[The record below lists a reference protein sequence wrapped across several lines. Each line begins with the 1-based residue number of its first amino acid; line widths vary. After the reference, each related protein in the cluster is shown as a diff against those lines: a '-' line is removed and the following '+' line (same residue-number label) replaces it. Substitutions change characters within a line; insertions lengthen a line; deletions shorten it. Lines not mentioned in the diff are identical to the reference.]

1 MATST
6 EDIKSRL
13 NIVELVG
20 QYVRLQ
26 KAGAHWKANCPFHQ
40 EKSPSFMVNEERQM
54 WHCFGCGKG
63 GDVFAFVMEIEGLEF
78 KEALRLLAEKAG
90 VKLEPYQGGGGDKED
105 KDRGH
110 EILELSTK
118 FFEKQLWESDRGKKM
133 LEYLHGRGLTDESV
147 RQFRLG
153 YAPDG
158 WRYLYDFLLKQGF
171 AAAEIEKVGLIIR
184 KSKDGESINYSLP
197 TTNSNYY
204 DRFRDRI
211 MFPIMDILGRV
222 IGYSARVAPGGD
234 ESQAKYINTPETPL
248 YHKSRA
254 LYGIQLAK
262 QSMKENEWAVLVEG
276 NMDVIALHQAGV
288 RNTVAVSGTAL
299 THDQLQIL
307 GRYGKKLK
315 LFFDMDN
322 AGQAA
327 AWKSAGIAYG
337 EEFTLEMVA
346 LPHGKDAADM
356 NQEDPEGLIQAVNRA
371 VPAFAY
377 FLKKL
382 LETENINSPTGKRM
396 IAERGAEMLATMKND
411 IERSF
416 WMKSLSE
423 TLDIEERVIRGLVE
437 QTLSL
442 VRRGAD
448 IVEKKSGQSF
458 LPKTFGRRSELLRE
472 EIVALMF
479 VAESVRRV
487 VLAKLT
493 PDIRTV
499 LAAHGLFFFL
509 ENAVADPMGAIED
522 ARLKEEASRLAFRAL
537 SLPTLAELES
547 SEQEEEAA
555 RIALE
560 YLNLL
565 AQELSGSD
573 RRRDLARA
581 IEEARKAGD
590 KIREKELL
598 TEFVTLTDTRLPSA

>member
-1 MATST
+1 MQTST

-26 KAGAHWKANCPFHQ
+26 KAGSSWKANCPFHQ
-40 EKSPSFMVNEERQM
+40 EKTPSFNVNEERQM

-90 VKLEPYQGGGGDKED
+90 VKLEPYQGGGTGKEE
-105 KDRGH
+105 KDRSH
-110 EILELSTK
+110 DILELSTK

-171 AAAEIEKVGLIIR
+171 AAAEIEKTGLIIQ
-184 KSKDGESINYSLP
+184 KSKGEYQGEARVGH
-197 TTNSNYY
+197 Y

-337 EEFTLEMVA
+337 EEFTVEMVA

-371 VPAFAY
+371 EPAFAY

-442 VRRGAD
+442 VRRGTD
-448 IVEKKSGQSF
+448 ILEKKSRQSF
-458 LPKTFGRRSELLRE
+458 LPRTFGRRSELLRE
-472 EIVALMF
+472 EIIALMF

-522 ARLKEEASRLAFRAL
+522 TRLKEEASRLAFRAL

-590 KIREKELL
+590 KMREKELL
-598 TEFVTLTDTRLPSA
+598 TEFVTLTDMRLPSA

>member
-1 MATST
+1 MPTST

-13 NIVELVG
+13 NIVELIG

-63 GDVFAFVMEIEGLEF
+63 GDAFAFVMEIEGLEF

-90 VKLEPYQGGGGDKED
+90 VKLEPYQGGGAGKEE

-118 FFEKQLWESDRGKKM
+118 FFEKQLWESDRGKKI
-133 LEYLHGRGLTDESV
+133 LDYLHGRGLTDDSLH
-147 RQFRLG
+147 QFRLG

-171 AAAEIEKVGLIIR
+171 AAAEIEKTGLIIQ
-184 KSKDGESINYSLP
+184 KSKGEHQGEVRVG
-197 TTNSNYY
+197 YY

-234 ESQAKYINTPETPL
+234 ESQAKYINTPETTL

-262 QSMKENEWAVLVEG
+262 QSMKEKEWAVLVEG
-276 NMDVIALHQAGV
+276 NMDVIALHQAGIK
-288 RNTVAVSGTAL
+288 NTVAVSGTAL

-315 LFFDMDN
+315 LFFDMDS

-337 EEFTLEMVA
+337 EEFMVEMVA

-356 NQEDPEGLIQAVNRA
+356 NQENPEGLVQAVNGA
-371 VPAFAY
+371 EPAFAY

-382 LETENINSPTGKRM
+382 LETENINAPTGKRAV
-396 IAERGAEMLATMKND
+396 AERGAEMLGAMKND

-423 TLDIEERVIRGLVE
+423 ALDIEERVIRGLVE
-437 QTLSL
+437 QVLSS
-442 VRRGAD
+442 VRRGTD
-448 IVEKKSGQSF
+448 IIEKKSEQSL

-472 EIVALMF
+472 EIIALMF
-479 VAESVRRV
+479 IAESVRRA
-487 VLAKLT
+487 VLVKLT
-493 PDIRTV
+493 PDTRTV
-499 LAAHGLFFFL
+499 LSAHTLFFFL
-509 ENAVADPMGAIED
+509 ENALTDPMGAIED
-522 ARLKEEASRLAFRAL
+522 ARLKEEASRLIFRAL
-537 SLPTLAELES
+537 SLPTLSELDPTLQS
-547 SEQEEEAA
+547 EEAT

-560 YLNLL
+560 YLELL
-565 AQELSGSD
+565 ARELSGSE
-573 RRRDLARA
+573 RRRAVARELEAARA
-581 IEEARKAGD
+581 AGD
-590 KIREKELL
+590 KAREKELL
-598 TEFVTLTDTRLPSA
+598 AEFVTLTDTRLPSA